1 MTLRDA
7 WVAKMQ
13 QATAEEKNNALHLAI
28 DTLSYE
34 QVELL
39 LDNGASH
46 DFLAPGQPLL
56 PWAIRRTDDL
66 QMAHLLLDHGVAA
79 THVGFRDLWAF
90 FEEDKESA
98 YKLLDRLVDAGMNVQ
113 ERAKAAVQMAQ
124 QGMAADVPRRLL
136 KPGEDLQT
144 LLDEGRTADTDGAL
158 AAVQPDTA
166 VLETLYAAQFATGI
180 TAEALRQ
187 KLDANGM
194 TGLMLCVRSN
204 HFADAAPVLAADG
217 LRRDDVLAEDKFGQ
231 SVASLLGHRRQLA
244 TAFAPAFWHQR
255 PAEAEET
262 LKAIPDRYKDQLDAE
277 KILRDAALLRV
288 SREAKGKYTF
298 KKFSPP

>member
-7 WVAKMQ
+7 WVTKMQ
-13 QATAEEKNNALHLAI
+13 QATLEEKNSALCFAI

-39 LDNGASH
+39 LQNGASR
-46 DFLAPGQPLL
+46 DFTAPGQPLL

-90 FEEDKESA
+90 FEEDRDSA

-113 ERAKAAVQMAQ
+113 ERAKAAVQMAG

-144 LLDEGRTADTDGAL
+144 LLDEGKAEDPTGAL
-158 AAVQPDTA
+158 AAVTQDTA
-166 VLETLYAAQFATGI
+166 ALEALYAVTFANGLTPKN
-180 TAEALRQ
+180 LRE

-194 TGLMLCVRSN
+194 TGLMLAARAG
-204 HFADAAPVLAADG
+204 HFNDAAAVMAADG
-217 LRRDDVLAEDKFGQ
+217 LRRDDVLGEDKFGQ
-231 SVASLLGHRRQLA
+231 SVVSLLGHRQQLA
-244 TAFAPAFWHQR
+244 AAFAPALWHQR

-262 LKAIPDRYKDQLDAE
+262 LKAVPARYKDQLDAE
-277 KILRDAALLRV
+277 KILRDAAQLRV
-288 SREAKGKYTF
+288 SQAAKTKFTF
-298 KKFSPP
+298 KKLA